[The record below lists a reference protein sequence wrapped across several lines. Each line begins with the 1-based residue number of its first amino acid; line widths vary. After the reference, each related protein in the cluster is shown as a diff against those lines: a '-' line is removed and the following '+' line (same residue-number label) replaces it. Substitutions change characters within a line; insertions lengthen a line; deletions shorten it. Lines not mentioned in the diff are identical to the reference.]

1 MRLRWPLAVVCASL
15 LNACGASRLPDDMET
30 YKMLRK
36 RDYAVS
42 VEKRYPHLAA
52 AAQQHFRAALE
63 ADREGDD
70 DLRRHYTWMALTI
83 WRTAQTLSER
93 QDAMDSRLAVDGR
106 LALTDEA
113 FEEAK
118 RRREAAREVLARE
131 ARVREIAWR
140 YADLPPQALARPQA
154 AEDAL
159 EETIEALRLAAIAG
173 AGTHAKQQLE
183 AAQRAF
189 DVAARALEGG
199 RPEESVVRAR
209 EATVLAQQAAVA
221 ACPGDAHDRARRAL
235 RRQLAVLLSSAQS
248 IPDVAPRI
256 TDRGVVMT
264 LRRALDDE
272 EGTNLR
278 PDARP
283 ALAKIAE
290 LAEWFP
296 GFRVEVEGHA
306 SASGSPTDDLI
317 KTRFQSQT
325 VVEALRSLGVPP
337 ARLSGVGKGSNEP
350 VADFQTAS
358 GRAQNRRVDVVF
370 VPMQVPVE
378 AATCGKLPGATTP
391 RITDVEANSLEL

>member
-1 MRLRWPLAVVCASL
+1 MRRLLAVMLASSL
-15 LNACGASRLPDDMET
+15 AACGGSRLPDDMET

-42 VEKRYPHLAA
+42 VERRYPHLAA

-118 RRREAAREVLARE
+118 RRREAAKVVLERE
-131 ARVREIAWR
+131 ARVREIAWQ

-154 AEDAL
+154 AEEAL

-173 AGTHAKQQLE
+173 ASQHAKQQFE

-189 DVAARALEGG
+189 DVAARSLEGG

-209 EATVLAQQAAVA
+209 EATNLARQAAVA

-235 RRQLAVLLSSAQS
+235 RRQLAVLLSSAQA
-248 IPDVAPRI
+248 IAEVAPRI
-256 TDRGVVMT
+256 TDRGVVLT
-264 LRRALDDE
+264 LRRALADDE
-272 EGTNLR
+272 EGTSLR

-317 KTRFQSQT
+317 KTRFQAQT

-337 ARLSGVGKGSNEP
+337 DRLSGVGKGANEP

-358 GRAQNRRVDVVF
+358 GRAQNRRIDVVF
-370 VPMQVPVE
+370 VPVQVPIE
-378 AATCGKLPGATTP
+378 AATCGALPGATRP
-391 RITDVEANSLEL
+391 QITDTEANQLEL